1 MVCANSFDISQYK
14 NGEVISITCT
24 HIDTN
29 RVSEGTFVVR
39 DGYLDGQFDVPVIDS
54 FDVLFW
60 LGELQNFDSN
70 IINGFQ
76 YNVKVSH

>member
-1 MVCANSFDISQYK
+1 MVSANSFDISQYEE
-14 NGEVISITCT
+14 GEVLSITCT
-24 HIDTN
+24 HIATN
-29 RVSEGTFVVR
+29 RVSEGTFVVC
-39 DGYLDGQFDVPVIDS
+39 GEYLEGEFDVPVIDS

-60 LGELQNFDSN
+60 LGELQNLDGN